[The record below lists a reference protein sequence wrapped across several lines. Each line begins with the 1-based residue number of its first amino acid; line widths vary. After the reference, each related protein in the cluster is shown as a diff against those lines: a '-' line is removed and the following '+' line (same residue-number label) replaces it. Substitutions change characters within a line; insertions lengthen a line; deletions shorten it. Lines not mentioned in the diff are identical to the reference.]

1 MWGDPDQNVERSRD
15 RGGDRSRLVETTR
28 TGTGDAGSPLGQLGP
43 HVATRKELPWNTA
56 VSGKGRPGS
65 GSSITER
72 EPAPVECAPRILAE
86 RGATSHSRFPELL
99 MVDCTHQMNRYVKD
113 TCMILTG

>member
-1 MWGDPDQNVERSRD
+1 MGEGTGSPWGVRRKCGATQTKMWNGAGTG
-15 RGGDRSRLVETTR
+15 GGDRSRLVETTR
-28 TGTGDAGSPLGQLGP
+28 TGTGDAGSPLGQPGP

-86 RGATSHSRFPELL
+86 RGATS
-99 MVDCTHQMNRYVKD
+99 Q
-113 TCMILTG
+113 